1 MNLSQEV
8 TLTVI
13 GSILFLVVAIE
24 IIVLILVYQKKQLR
38 SFGILN
44 MKRLTIT
51 LPSDHEN

>member
-24 IIVLILVYQKKQLR
+24 IIVLILVYQKKQFR